1 MDRMIYL
8 SMSGAKAAM
17 QRQDTLAHNL
27 ANASTTGFRE
37 ELAGFRAV
45 PVRGDGA
52 STRVYSLEST
62 IGYKADGGALQPTGR
77 NLDVAMKGNAWLAV
91 QGLDGTEAYTRAG
104 ALEVNAEGLLTTVNG
119 LQVMGDGGPITV
131 PARAEVQIAPDG
143 TVSATVAGGKPQ
155 SVGKL
160 KLVTPENDAQLSRGT
175 DGLFRSAGG
184 DLPPDTTARLQDGA
198 LEGSNVSP
206 VETMVAMISAARQF
220 EHQMKLLQTS
230 ERQDQTASKLL
241 SSNG

>member
-17 QRQDTLAHNL
+17 QRQEVISHNL
-27 ANASTTGFRE
+27 ANVNTTGFRE
-37 ELAGFRAV
+37 QMAAFRSV

-52 STRVYSLEST
+52 STRAYALETT
-62 IGYKADGGALQPTGR
+62 IGYKAEAGPLEVTGR
-77 NLDVAMKGNAWLAV
+77 NLDVAMKGQSWMAV

-104 ALEVNAEGLLTTVNG
+104 AMEVNSEGLLVTRNG
-119 LQVMGDGGPITV
+119 LQVMGDAGPITV
-131 PARAEVQIAPDG
+131 PTNAEVQIGDDG
-143 TVSATVAGGKPQ
+143 TISATVPGGKPQ
-155 SVGKL
+155 AVGKL
-160 KLVTPENDAQLSRGT
+160 KLVTPEAGNQLTRGE

-184 DLPPDTTARLQDGA
+184 DLDADPNARVQSGS

-220 EHQMKLLQTS
+220 DSQMKMLQTS
-230 ERQDQTASKLL
+230 EKQDQAASRLL
-241 SSNG
+241 GSS